1 MLKPAEKV
9 TAFLIAMASS
19 NTSLYMGAQRI
30 VYKTGHK
37 SIAHKLLLLPSIKP
51 GVTSSAVSA
60 LLIAKGKPA
69 SNEELE
75 KWYSNPDALQ
85 LELKAAVKHNG
96 RS

>member
-19 NTSLYMGAQRI
+19 NTSLYTSAQRI
-30 VYKTGHK
+30 NETGHK

-51 GVTSSAVSA
+51 GVISSAVSA

-75 KWYSNPDALQ
+75 NWYSNPDGLQ